1 MNINL
6 KSVRDIT
13 EFVNIANR
21 FSGNID
27 VSSGRNSVD
36 AKSLM
41 GVMSLDLSRTLQVY
55 ISGERK
61 EYIYE
66 ALKKYAA

>member
-1 MNINL
+1 MRINL
-6 KSVRDIT
+6 RTVNEIED
-13 EFVNIANR
+13 FVNIANR
-21 FSGNID
+21 FSDGID

-36 AKSLM
+36 AKSIM
-41 GVMSLDLSRTLQVY
+41 GVLSLDLSRPLQV
-55 ISGERK
+55 SVNGVQK